1 MLDQDE
7 HLEGVASPEG
17 EVGRALL
24 ALLGAPAAVLPVGRD
39 EHVAVV
45 RVVEARGQVERHVGR
60 VAAAPA
66 LHVDDEAAAVRGHV
80 ARDLQQRAR
89 PHALQRHAEGHG
101 EALVVAV
108 VGQVA
113 LQFNQIMLMHPS
125 VLVT

>member
-1 MLDQDE
+1 VLDQDE
-7 HLEGVASPEG
+7 DLEGVAALEG

-24 ALLGAPAAVLPVGRD
+24 ALLGAPAAVLAVGDD

-45 RVVEARGQVERHVGR
+45 RVVEARGQVERHVVR

-80 ARDLQQRAR
+80 ARDLQQLAR
-89 PHALQRHAEGHG
+89 PHVLQRHGEGHG

-108 VGQVA
+108 VGRVA
-113 LQFNQIMLMHPS
+113 LQFAMFGEKS
-125 VLVT
+125 